1 MEPRI
6 SAGTGATDARRVAF
20 AVLRRTFEQDAYT
33 DRAFQVEARG
43 LDPRERALAMRLA
56 YGAVQ
61 RRATLDYLIE
71 QRAGRPIAR
80 LDPIVLAALRLGVY
94 ELCFT
99 ADAAHA
105 AVNEAVELAAESRG
119 QGLVNAVLRRVARD
133 GSALIA
139 ALEDSTP
146 AGAAQAHSVPE
157 WIVSAWWE
165 QLGAAATRALLA
177 RLNEPAEHSL
187 RANTLVGD
195 ASELARRLELRASV
209 PGDPPEALVVLEPF
223 DAHDSALWREGAFMP
238 QSRAAMLAA
247 HALEPR
253 PGERV
258 LDMCAAPGAKTTQL
272 AALMAGQGAIVAL
285 ERNPARAQE
294 LEATVRRMHADR
306 CVRVEVTDA
315 GAYAPA
321 ALFHRV
327 LLDAPCS
334 GLGTIHS
341 RPDLR
346 WRGSPESVRALVVE
360 QARLL
365 SAAALATA
373 PGGTLVYSTCTI
385 SAAENEHQI
394 GAFLDEQ
401 RQFKAIDLEARF
413 PAWSHPSGGG
423 QLLALPHV
431 QGSDGFFI
439 AALRRDS

>member
-6 SAGTGATDARRVAF
+6 FAGTGATDARRVAF
-20 AVLRRTFEQDAYT
+20 AVLRRTFEGDAYT
-33 DRAFQVEARG
+33 DRAFQAEARG

-61 RRATLDYLIE
+61 RRATLDHLIE
-71 QRAGRPIAR
+71 QCAGRPIAK
-80 LDPIVLAALRLGVY
+80 LDPVVRAALRLGVY

-105 AVNEAVELAAESRG
+105 VVNEAVELAAGSRG

-133 GSALIA
+133 GGALIA
-139 ALEDSTP
+139 ALDDSTP

-165 QLGAAATRALLA
+165 QLGAPATRALLA
-177 RLNEPAEHSL
+177 RLNEPAENSL
-187 RANTLVGD
+187 RANTLAGG
-195 ASELARRLELRASV
+195 AAELARRLDVRASV

-223 DAHDSALWREGAFMP
+223 DAHDSELWREGAFMP

-247 HALEPR
+247 RALDPQ

-272 AALMAGQGAIVAL
+272 AALMAGEGEIVAL
-285 ERNPARAQE
+285 ERNRARAQE
-294 LEATVRRMHADR
+294 LEATVARMHSDR
-306 CVRVEVTDA
+306 CVRIEVADA

-346 WRGSPESVRALVVE
+346 WRSSPESVQGLVAE

-413 PAWSHPSGGG
+413 PAWSHPGGGG

-431 QGSDGFFI
+431 QGSDGFFV
-439 AALRRDS
+439 AALRRER